1 MTATTEV
8 VSARPAK
15 SPPTATPDLQATLA
29 RLRDAHRR
37 AGVPDEGQRLRWLSK
52 LERTLLA
59 NKARIADTLCE
70 DYGNRSRH
78 ETLVAELFITL
89 SAIRYAKENL
99 RDWMLAERREVAMTF
114 FPARAE
120 VIFQPLGVVGI
131 IAPWNYPIQ
140 LALAPLV
147 SALAAGNRVMIKPSE
162 IVPRTAELLVQIVSE
177 TFTPDEVVVVTGG
190 PDVGEAFS
198 KLAFDHLVFTGS
210 TRLGRI
216 VMKAAAEN
224 LVPCTLELGGK
235 SPAIVSGD
243 FAIDQAASRIMAGKC
258 FNAGQTCIAPDYALL
273 PRGREESFIAAA
285 KAAVAKMY
293 PTLAAN
299 PDYTSV
305 VNAHHY
311 KRLVSYL
318 DDARA
323 KGATIVELNPAG
335 ETLDPA
341 QHKLAPT
348 LVLGTTDDMKIM
360 QEEIFGPLLPLR
372 SYGELGEAL
381 DYVNDH
387 DRPLALYFFSHDDR
401 LVDRVLRETTSGG
414 VCINETMLQV
424 AVDDLPFGGV
434 GPSGMGHYHA
444 REGFETMSKKKPV
457 FYQARMNS
465 TSLLRA
471 PYGKTIDS
479 LLKVLIGA

>member
-1 MTATTEV
+1 
-8 VSARPAK
+8 
-15 SPPTATPDLQATLA
+15 
-29 RLRDAHRR
+29 
-37 AGVPDEGQRLRWLSK
+37 
-52 LERTLLA
+52 
-59 NKARIADTLCE
+59 
-70 DYGNRSRH
+70 
-78 ETLVAELFITL
+78 
-89 SAIRYAKENL
+89 
-99 RDWMLAERREVAMTF
+99 
-114 FPARAE
+114 
-120 VIFQPLGVVGI
+120 
-131 IAPWNYPIQ
+131 
-140 LALAPLV
+140 
-147 SALAAGNRVMIKPSE
+147 
-162 IVPRTAELLVQIVSE
+162 
-177 TFTPDEVVVVTGG
+177 VVVVTGG